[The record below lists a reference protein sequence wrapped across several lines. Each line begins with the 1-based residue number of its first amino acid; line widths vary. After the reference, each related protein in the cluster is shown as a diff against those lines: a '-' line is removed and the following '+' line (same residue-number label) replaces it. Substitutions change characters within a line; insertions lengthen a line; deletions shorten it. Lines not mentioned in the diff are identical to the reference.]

1 MSDLITVII
10 LSVAIISLIIRVSI
24 LEYKMFYLWNKFLG
38 GK

>member
-24 LEYKMFYLWNKFLG
+24 LEYKMFHLWNKFLG

>member
-24 LEYKMFYLWNKFLG
+24 LEVKMYHLWQRFLG